1 MASKAVIAKI
11 SKDTMDK
18 TRKLYAKE
26 IKKTILER
34 FDKQMSSKDGTS
46 SWKKL
51 ETKSDYYKFRRKPKD
66 APLLNV
72 SGDLRSSIDVIV
84 TSTGTETIAK
94 KIGDGKWS
102 KGKEVS
108 SFINKIRP
116 FLEYPVDSKARWLKI
131 FETELRK
138 NLKRHKI
145 IQ

>member
-34 FDKQMSSKDGTS
+34 FDKQKSSIDGAS
-46 SWKKL
+46 SWQELNKQ
-51 ETKSDYYKFRRKPKD
+51 SAYYKFRRKPKD

-84 TSTGTETIAK
+84 TSTGTETIAN
-94 KIGDGKWS
+94 KIGA

-108 SFINKIRP
+108 GDINSIRP
-116 FLEYPVDSKARWLKI
+116 FLEYPVDSKATWLKI
-131 FETELRK
+131 FEIELRK

-145 IQ
+145 I

>member
-26 IKKTILER
+26 IKKIILER
-34 FDKQMSSKDGTS
+34 FDKQKSSIDGTS
-46 SWKKL
+46 SWQELNKQ
-51 ETKSDYYKFRRKPKD
+51 SDYYKFRRKPKD

-84 TSTGTETIAK
+84 TSTGTETIAN
-94 KIGDGKWS
+94 KIGA

-108 SFINKIRP
+108 DDINSIRP

>member
-26 IKKTILER
+26 IKKIILER
-34 FDKQMSSKDGTS
+34 FDKQKSSIDGTS
-46 SWKKL
+46 SWQELNKQ
-51 ETKSDYYKFRRKPKD
+51 SAYYKYRRKPKD

-72 SGDLRSSIDVIV
+72 SGDLRASIDVIV
-84 TSTGTETIAK
+84 TSTGTETIAN
-94 KIGDGKWS
+94 KIGA
-102 KGKEVS
+102 KGREVS
-108 SFINKIRP
+108 GDINSIRP

-145 IQ
+145 I

>member
-34 FDKQMSSKDGTS
+34 FDKQKSSIDGAS
-46 SWKKL
+46 SWQELNKQ
-51 ETKSDYYKFRRKPKD
+51 SAYYKFRRKPKD

-72 SGDLRSSIDVIV
+72 SGDLRASIDVIV
-84 TSTGTETIAK
+84 TSTGTETIAN
-94 KIGDGKWS
+94 KIGA

-108 SFINKIRP
+108 GDINSIRP

-131 FETELRK
+131 FEIELRK

-145 IQ
+145 I

>member
-11 SKDTMDK
+11 SKDTLAT

-34 FDKQMSSKDGTS
+34 FDKQKSSKDGTS

-72 SGDLRSSIDVIV
+72 SGELRGSIDVIV

-94 KIGDGKWS
+94 KIGA

-108 SFINKIRP
+108 DDINSIRP

>member
-34 FDKQMSSKDGTS
+34 FDKQKSSIDGAS
-46 SWKKL
+46 SWQELNKQ
-51 ETKSDYYKFRRKPKD
+51 SAYYKYRRKPKD

-145 IQ
+145 I